1 MNSMAMF
8 LLARFVH
15 VVAGVTWAGA
25 LIFIAWFL
33 LPAIRATGT
42 AGGALMQQIARVQR
56 VPLYLM
62 LLMVLTVLSGF
73 LLYWL
78 DIRSFGTEWVH
89 TGAGRT
95 FSAGAVFAILTA
107 ILGMAVNV
115 PTAKRIG
122 AIMGSVQATGAP
134 PTAEQA
140 AEIGRLQNR
149 LYLVAR
155 VAAVLI
161 LLAVTCMGVARY
173 VP

>member
-1 MNSMAMF
+1 MNGTGIF

-25 LIFIAWFL
+25 LIFIGWFL
-33 LPAIRATGT
+33 LPAIRATGP

-62 LLMVLTVLSGF
+62 MLMVLTVLSGL

-78 DIRSFGTEWVH
+78 DVRAYGRVWVH
-89 TGAGRT
+89 TGPGRT
-95 FSAGAVFAILTA
+95 FSAGAAFAILTA

-122 AIMGSVQATGAP
+122 ALMGSIQATGAP

-149 LYLVAR
+149 LYRAAQA
-155 VAAVLI
+155 AAVLI